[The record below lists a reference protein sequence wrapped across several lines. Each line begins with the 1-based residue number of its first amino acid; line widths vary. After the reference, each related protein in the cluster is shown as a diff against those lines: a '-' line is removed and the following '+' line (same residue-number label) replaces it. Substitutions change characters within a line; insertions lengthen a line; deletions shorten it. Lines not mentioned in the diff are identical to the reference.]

1 MARMPCSPGSNYRR
15 FVETNGR
22 ETYPVWCG
30 FFVSPGNRVVP
41 KKGWRYFVAE
51 WHCCHGQV
59 APLFAERHP
68 QQCRK
73 GWTQSPRRRCHGLGL
88 SRACLECVGR
98 SRESVQ
104 DKLRTSPPSKNRPPP
119 RTSHDQQDIC
129 LWHPALHHEPAESN
143 RSILRS

>member
-1 MARMPCSPGSNYRR
+1 MKRTAFVSHDRSRLLGGVPSPRSRPVRMTEPSIMTRMPCSPGSNYRR

-68 QQCRK
+68 
-73 GWTQSPRRRCHGLGL
+73 SAVP
-88 SRACLECVGR
+88 
-98 SRESVQ
+98 
-104 DKLRTSPPSKNRPPP
+104 
-119 RTSHDQQDIC
+119 
-129 LWHPALHHEPAESN
+129 
-143 RSILRS
+143 